1 MMDTKGFNKAKEED
15 DSWVLYTAVYVFS
28 SY

>member
-1 MMDTKGFNKAKEED
+1 MIGGAKVIAKAISK
-15 DSWVLYTAVYVFS
+15 AVYVFS